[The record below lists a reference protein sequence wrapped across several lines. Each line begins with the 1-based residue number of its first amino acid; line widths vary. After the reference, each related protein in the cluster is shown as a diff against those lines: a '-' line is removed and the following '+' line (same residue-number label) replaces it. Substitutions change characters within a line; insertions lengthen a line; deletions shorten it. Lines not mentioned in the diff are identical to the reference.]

1 MKQNQD
7 KSVQDRLGVVR
18 ELERLGDTGGLT
30 IARLIRAQ
38 LDLAG
43 QADA

>member
-1 MKQNQD
+1 MKLNQD

-18 ELERLGDTGGLT
+18 ELERLGDTGGLA